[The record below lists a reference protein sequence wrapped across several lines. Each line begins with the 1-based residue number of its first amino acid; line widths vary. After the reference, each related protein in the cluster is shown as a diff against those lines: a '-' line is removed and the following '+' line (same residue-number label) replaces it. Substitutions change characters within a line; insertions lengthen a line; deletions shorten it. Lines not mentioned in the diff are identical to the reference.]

1 MVNKKYFYLFFSIFS
16 YCVALLMYVLAPV
29 LILNESNIELSE
41 LNIFCCIFTML
52 SCFFLTH
59 RFQGKKG
66 IKFIYIILFFMTYIA
81 LVFGNNNLF
90 DFIVKKLFQYY
101 EYNNLTESYQY
112 EKLWNIWAKENG
124 GETLEMYLKREGVDA
139 PDFIDNPDFWDKASK
154 NFAETASG
162 EVDALIGP
170 YVRDNSIWNTIEKPI
185 LNNNKD
191 VTSINIINPLE

>member
-1 MVNKKYFYLFFSIFS
+1 
-16 YCVALLMYVLAPV
+16 
-29 LILNESNIELSE
+29 
-41 LNIFCCIFTML
+41 
-52 SCFFLTH
+52 
-59 RFQGKKG
+59 
-66 IKFIYIILFFMTYIA
+66 
-81 LVFGNNNLF
+81 
-90 DFIVKKLFQYY
+90 
-101 EYNNLTESYQY
+101 
-112 EKLWNIWAKENG
+112 
-124 GETLEMYLKREGVDA
+124 MYLKREGVDA